1 MNLILLSTLGCILS
15 GLSMRIVLQFCNQ
28 VWVRSYQTTVT
39 YMVLP
44 VVTYVIT
51 NVISNNIALSLGMV
65 GALSI
70 VRFRN
75 PVKSSLELAIYF
87 ALITIGI
94 AYSVNYKWAILLNL
108 IVLIALLLTK
118 ILDKIFRNKNKFL
131 FSLSFNEGQ
140 NLNFLEVSSAKPI
153 EHLENSKFLINS
165 FEDKDNSIFNYKL
178 SSDDESILRE
188 IKKKTS
194 SIKSIKSI
202 DLTYG
207 H

>member
-1 MNLILLSTLGCILS
+1 MKLILLSTLGCILS
-15 GLSMRIVLQFCNQ
+15 GLSMRIVLQLCNQ

-75 PVKSSLELAIYF
+75 PVKSSLELAVYF

-94 AYSVNYKWAILLNL
+94 AYSVNYKWAVLLNL
-108 IVLIALLLTK
+108 IVLVALLLTK
-118 ILDKIFRNKNKFL
+118 ILDNIFRSKNKFL

-140 NLNFLEVSSAKPI
+140 NLNFLEISSAEPI
-153 EHLENSKFLINS
+153 EFLENSKFLINS
-165 FEDKDNSIFNYKL
+165 FEDKENSIFNYKL
-178 SSDDESILRE
+178 SSDNESILKE
-188 IKKKTS
+188 IKEKTLKN
-194 SIKSIKSI
+194 KSIKSI